1 MPATRCTHFIACLCS
16 FVCVLFSCDLDW
28 FSTLPSQSDLAS
40 SQPTKFNITY
50 NTIIKYISACMCGT
64 KSHRTHFHSRSH
76 QLSVQMCVSVWLF
89 DLKIGWW
96 NKVFTQ
102 LTLIPIWLA
111 NPHQKASTYNM
122 IWTCHTQTKRQ
133 ISRCYEKA
141 FSSSQWWWE
150 RVAKMC
156 RWSVPF
162 QRHNQAH
169 IQINF
174 PEKGI
179 RLQTCL
185 SLFLSVKHINMYSYS
200 VRCAN
205 DCKLIKIIGAEPTGA
220 NGHGVHTP
228 NANWR
233 GECWR
238 PFTLYISA
246 MQKPTQI
253 HQ

>member
-1 MPATRCTHFIACLCS
+1 MYVWHKIPSYTFPLSLPPIECAN
-16 FVCVLFSCDLDW
+16 VCVCDFLTWKLDDEIKFS
-28 FSTLPSQSDLAS
+28 PS
-40 SQPTKFNITY
+40 
-50 NTIIKYISACMCGT
+50 
-64 KSHRTHFHSRSH
+64 SRSFQFDWQTH
-76 QLSVQMCVSVWLF
+76 IKKHPHIIWYELAIRKRNGRSV
-89 DLKIGWW
+89 D
-96 NKVFTQ
+96 
-102 LTLIPIWLA
+102 A
-111 NPHQKASTYNM
+111 
-122 IWTCHTQTKRQ
+122 TKKLRRFR
-133 ISRCYEKA
+133 SDDGK
-141 FSSSQWWWE
+141 